1 MAFSD
6 LQQKAASEYAV
17 FAAHKNLAKL
27 SLFSHTFTELEG
39 RPGESVAVPV
49 YDLSAGGDFVA
60 GTNDYGTGVN
70 EVGGLLVELDKHYV
84 KSVSITDKELAYTGI
99 NWVKDT
105 SAALAERITR
115 DINAYTFGLIN
126 ATNVTASAAVSTYIG
141 ATPTLADFAGLYA
154 LAENSDIPVDRCV
167 VVLNPTY
174 FSKVLPLVTYNMVGK
189 EDYIETGV
197 IRGLIGFKGVVCT
210 SNLPDGTVGAI
221 LLDEAMGLASKY
233 LAPMTPG
240 AYPEAWSATSDEG
253 FTIGFRRFMDLN
265 TGADKYAVDA
275 LFGAKLLQPTKCV
288 RLTA

>member
-1 MAFSD
+1 M
-6 LQQKAASEYAV
+6 KAASEYAV

-126 ATNVTASAAVSTYIG
+126 STNVTASAAISTYLG
-141 ATPTLADFAGLYA
+141 STPALADFAGLYA

-174 FSKVLPLVTYNMVGK
+174 YSKVLPLVTYNMVGK

-197 IRGLIGFKGVVCT
+197 IRGLIGFKGVVCS

-253 FTIGFRRFMDLN
+253 FTVGFRRFMDLN
-265 TGADKYAVDA
+265 TGADKFAVDC
-275 LFGAKLLQPTKCV
+275 LYGAKLLQADKCV

>member
-1 MAFSD
+1 MAFND

-126 ATNVTASAAVSTYIG
+126 ATNVTASAAISTYLG
-141 ATPTLADFAGLYA
+141 ATPSLADFSGLYA

-197 IRGLIGFKGVVCT
+197 IRGLIGFKGVVCS
-210 SNLPDGTVGAI
+210 SNLPEGTVGAI

-265 TGADKYAVDA
+265 TGSDKFAVDC
-275 LFGAKLLQPTKCV
+275 LYGAKLLQANKVV